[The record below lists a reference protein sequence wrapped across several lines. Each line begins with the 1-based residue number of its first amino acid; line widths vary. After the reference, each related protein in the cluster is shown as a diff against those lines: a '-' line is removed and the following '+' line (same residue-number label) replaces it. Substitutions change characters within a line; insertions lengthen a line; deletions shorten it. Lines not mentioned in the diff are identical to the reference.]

1 MSKLETNTIDTV
13 SGTSTLQVGSTN
25 TSTITLG
32 VSGDTINVPSGVTIA
47 NSGTAT
53 GFGGNNTPNFSAN
66 KISGSIT
73 ASVNTVTKATFDNEL
88 YDTASAYDTSTSRFT
103 VPSGQGGKYHFETT
117 FNSFESTANNT
128 STGWSVY
135 LYKNGSNELFLTQGG
150 GSHVGNA
157 RMNHLSGTFNLSA
170 GDYIEVYFRYN
181 SSSGNAGYDVGQ
193 SYNRFSGFKLI
204 E

>member
-1 MSKLETNTIDTV
+1 MGTIKTTNIEPIADNGTV
-13 SGTSTLQVGSTN
+13 
-25 TSTITLG
+25 TLG
-32 VSGDTINVPSGVTIA
+32 SSGDTITIPA
-47 NSGTAT
+47 GATITNNGTQT
-53 GFGGNNTPNFSAN
+53 GFGGTNTPAFSAN
-66 KISGSIT
+66 KTSGSIT
-73 ASVNTVTKATFDNEL
+73 ASLNTAVKATFDNEL

-135 LYKNGSNELFLTQGG
+135 FYKNGSNELFLTQGG
-150 GSHVGNA
+150 GSHTGNA

-181 SSSGNAGYDVGQ
+181 ASSGNAGYDVGQ
-193 SYNRFSGFKLI
+193 AYNRFSGFKII